1 MMPFLGTVNVSGCK
15 NRLIMD
21 ELCYDR
27 IALAKDHNKFISNLI
42 AEQKYVYE
50 TIVDAVEG
58 VKPSIFFLY
67 GYGGTGKTFVW
78 KTLSITLRLKR
89 KIMLIVAS
97 SGITSLLSLGDRTT
111 HSSLDSDIDKNE
123 LKAFSKWISSIRD
136 GTIGTLNDSHAMLD
150 IPDDLLIK
158 DTEDSVA
165 SVVNSMYPSFS

>member
-1 MMPFLGTVNVSGCK
+1 MMPFPGTVNVSGCK

-21 ELCYDR
+21 ELRYDR

-89 KIMLIVAS
+89 KIMLTVAS

-111 HSSLDSDIDKNE
+111 H
-123 LKAFSKWISSIRD
+123 SSIRD